1 MSISPLAG
9 KPAPPS
15 MLVNVPKLVTGYYTE
30 QPDPATLEQKRRV
43 TQFSP
48 SEVDVKE
55 LAGDPIR
62 AILTNAP
69 GNGGPIGGSKLVTD
83 NEWFAVRPSETEDVY
98 KLYVESFHDRAHL
111 ARIQDEAQ
119 ALIGRLLAQRS
130 HPPVSKAGSS

>member
-9 KPAPPS
+9 KPAPAS
-15 MLVNVPKLVTGYYTE
+15 MLVDVPKLVTAYYTE

-83 NEWFAVRPSETEDVY
+83 IRIVNDLQRCATHSALRACLVRLKFRGQTP
-98 KLYVESFHDRAHL
+98 
-111 ARIQDEAQ
+111 
-119 ALIGRLLAQRS
+119 
-130 HPPVSKAGSS
+130 